1 MAPRHQPNRRRRP
14 LVRGGLA
21 TAVAL
26 AAVGGTMPFLLSDAH
41 AETSSLTIPAPN
53 RFKPVANP
61 VYGAGPGGVVERTE
75 VKDQSALGY
84 YRWAPDGGT
93 PVDLPAS
100 SPYDDVNSIDGG
112 GGSHVSVTSGDVV
125 AIYDSPN
132 RVRVMDMKSA
142 TTTQYTLPT
151 GHFYRG
157 VFGSAVLTA
166 TRDANGDKNVLH
178 VLRMAD
184 GQLTDTLVTGLNGW
198 VAEDGMTLGG
208 DDRSVAIWYAHPDG
222 TRGIGLLDLATAAVT
237 PVLSGA
243 TGANAQVV
251 FSDAYVAW
259 YSPEGGNT
267 TARVLPRATPQAADT
282 KVELGSGDAE
292 GTPRLGLVGDWL
304 LTTRQFQQAAGD
316 FLAREGA
323 PLTALPIAGG
333 EPKTLLAHAGWRM
346 AQVPGGGVAV
356 TGGASAG
363 DWAVRRVSVGDDGAP
378 VLRTVREVAPKEGK
392 LRKLSLTAGHLV
404 TAESDTTYLPALF
417 QRQLTLGAAPSAGE
431 RSLLVRPDA
440 QTTGEAAQRVYDSRQ
455 PVGTGD
461 GHTVVA
467 TTDADGAQVLVVL
480 AADGTKTV
488 VPAVDPQTGETMP
501 TGSAHYSAVRSASGR
516 YVVFGDSGRGL
527 EDRQYVVDLD
537 ASGGPKVV
545 RVRQGQ
551 GGLAVWGTKLWMP
564 SDSDDGTL
572 QAVDLKSGETT
583 VTDPITD
590 NGCQP
595 QQLQTA
601 GPWVYW
607 DCYPSGSV
615 SSGHGVYNTQTRQS
629 SWAPRGALGDGYVVA
644 YDGSRGRLGLTPIG
658 DATRTIEAFTS
669 QYEYPIVEADRFG
682 GAVAYA
688 KERSARITVVD
699 SGVATSQVAEI
710 ESRVEQSV
718 NLTSTADAVWD
729 ADWLLSKPVIDAQVT
744 VRNKTGRVM
753 FTGAAKEYAAAVSFS
768 WDGRTGDGRYVKDG
782 TYTWELTGAPAD
794 GSGGAL
800 KVTGTVGIS
809 GGQVARTAR

>member
-1 MAPRHQPNRRRRP
+1 M
-14 LVRGGLA
+14 RGGLA
-21 TAVAL
+21 VGLAL
-26 AAVGGTMPFLLSDAH
+26 AAAGGTLPFLLSDAH
-41 AETSSLTIPAPN
+41 AETPSLTIPAPN

-61 VYGAGPGGVVERTE
+61 VYGAGPGGIVERTE

-84 YRWAPDGGT
+84 YRWTPDGGT

-132 RVRVMDMKSA
+132 HVQLKDMKSG
-142 TTTQYTLPT
+142 TTTKYTLPD

-166 TRDANGDKNVLH
+166 TRDATGNKNVLH
-178 VLRMAD
+178 VLHMAD
-184 GQLTDTLVTGLNGW
+184 GQLADTLVTGLNGW
-198 VAEDGMTLGG
+198 VAEDAMTLGG
-208 DDRSVAIWYAHPDG
+208 DDRSAAIWYAHPDG
-222 TRGIGLLDLATAAVT
+222 TRGVGLLDLATAAVT
-237 PVLSGA
+237 PVFPGT

-267 TARVLPRATPQAADT
+267 TARVLPRATLEVADT
-282 KVELGSGDAE
+282 KVELGSGE
-292 GTPRLGLVGDWL
+292 GTPRLALVGEWL
-304 LTTRQFQQAAGD
+304 LTTRQSAQSAGD
-316 FLAREGA
+316 FLVRQGA

-333 EPKTLLAHAGWRM
+333 EPRTLLEHAGWRV

-392 LRKLSLTAGHLV
+392 LTKLSLTAGHLV

-417 QRQLTLGAAPSAGE
+417 QQQLTLGAAPSAGE
-431 RSLLVRPDA
+431 RSLLARPDA

-461 GHTVVA
+461 GRTVVA

-480 AADGTKTV
+480 TADGTRTV
-488 VPAVDPQTGETMP
+488 VPAVDPQTGEKMP
-501 TGSAHYSAVRSASGR
+501 TGSEHSSAVRSASGR
-516 YVVFGDSGRGL
+516 YVVFGDSGRGP

-583 VTDPITD
+583 ATDPITD

-629 SWAPRGALGDGYVVA
+629 SWAPRGTLGDGYVVA
-644 YDGSRGRLGLTPIG
+644 YDGNRGQLNLTPIG
-658 DATRTIEAFTS
+658 DAPRTIDAFTS
-669 QYEYPIVEADRFG
+669 QYAYPIVEADRFG

-688 KERSARITVVD
+688 KEKSSQITAVN
-699 SGVATSQVAEI
+699 SGVATSQVVGI
-710 ESRVEQSV
+710 ESQVEQSV
-718 NLTSTADAVWD
+718 NLTSVTDALWD
-729 ADWLLSKPVIDAQVT
+729 ADWQLSKPVIDAQVT
-744 VRNKTGRVM
+744 VRNKTGRTV
-753 FTGAAKEYAAAVSFS
+753 FTGSAKEYAAAVSFS
-768 WDGRTGDGRYVKDG
+768 WDGRTGDGRYVNDG
-782 TYTWELTGAPAD
+782 TYTWELTGTPAD

-800 KVTGTVGIS
+800 KVTGTVAFS
-809 GGQVARTAR
+809 GGQGTRTRS

>member
-1 MAPRHQPNRRRRP
+1 MAARHKPNRSRP
-14 LVRGGLA
+14 LARGGLA
-21 TAVAL
+21 TALAL
-26 AAVGGTMPFLLSDAH
+26 AAAGGSLPFLLSDAH
-41 AETSSLTIPAPN
+41 AETPSLTIPAPD
-53 RFKPVANP
+53 RFKPVADP

-84 YRWAPDGGT
+84 YRWTPDGGT

-100 SPYDDVNSIDGG
+100 SPSDDVNSIDGG

-125 AIYDSPN
+125 AIYDFPN
-132 RVRVMDMKSA
+132 QVQLKDMKSG
-142 TTTQYTLPT
+142 TTTKYTLPD

-166 TRDANGDKNVLH
+166 TRDANGNKNVLH
-178 VLRMAD
+178 VLRMTD
-184 GQLTDTLVTGLNGW
+184 GQLTDTLATGLNGW

-222 TRGIGLLDLATAAVT
+222 TRGVGLLNLATAEVT
-237 PVLSGA
+237 PVFPGA
-243 TGANAQVV
+243 TGTNAQVV

-282 KVELGSGDAE
+282 KVELGSDGE
-292 GTPRLGLVGDWL
+292 GTPQLGLVGDWV
-304 LTTRQFQQAAGD
+304 LTTRRFQQAADD

-323 PLTALPIAGG
+323 PLTALPIGDG
-333 EPKTLLAHAGWRM
+333 QPKTLLEHAGWRM

-363 DWAVRRVSVGDDGAP
+363 DWAVRRVSIGDDGAP
-378 VLRTVREVAPKEGK
+378 SLRTVHEVAPKEGK
-392 LRKLSLTAGHLV
+392 LTRLSLTAGHLV

-417 QRQLTLGAAPSAGE
+417 QRQITLGAAPSAGE
-431 RSLLVRPDA
+431 RSLLARPDA
-440 QTTGEAAQRVYDSRQ
+440 QTTGEAAQRAYDARQ

-461 GHTVVA
+461 GRTVVA

-488 VPAVDPQTGETMP
+488 VPAVDPQTGEKMP
-501 TGSAHYSAVRSASGR
+501 TGSDHNSTVRSASGR

-537 ASGGPKVV
+537 ASGGPKVI

-564 SDSDDGTL
+564 SDADDGTL

-590 NGCQP
+590 NGCLP

-607 DCYPSGSV
+607 DCYPTGSV
-615 SSGHGVYNTQTRQS
+615 SSGHGVYNTQTGQS
-629 SWAPRGALGDGYVVA
+629 SWAPRGTLGDGYVVA
-644 YDGSRGRLGLTPIG
+644 YDGDRGQLNLTPIG
-658 DATRTIEAFTS
+658 DASRTIEAFTS
-669 QYEYPIVEADRFG
+669 QYAYPIVAADRFG

-688 KERSARITVVD
+688 KERSAQITVVD
-699 SGVATSQVAEI
+699 SGVAASPVAEI

-718 NLTSTADAVWD
+718 DLTSATDAVWD
-729 ADWLLSKPVIDAQVT
+729 ADWQLSKPVDDAQVT
-744 VRNKTGRVM
+744 IRNKNGRTV
-753 FTGAAKEYAAAVSFS
+753 FKGSAEEYAAAVSFT
-768 WDGRTGDGRYVKDG
+768 WNGRTGDGRYVNDG
-782 TYTWELTGAPAD
+782 TYTWELTGTPAD
-794 GSGGAL
+794 GSGSAL
-800 KVTGTVGIS
+800 KVTGTVAFS
-809 GGQVARTAR
+809 GGRSASTGS

>member
-1 MAPRHQPNRRRRP
+1 MAARHKPNRRRP

-21 TAVAL
+21 AGLAL
-26 AAVGGTMPFLLSDAH
+26 AAAGGTLPFLLSDAH
-41 AETSSLTIPAPN
+41 AETPSLTVPAPD
-53 RFKPVANP
+53 RFQPVANP
-61 VYGAGPGGVVERTE
+61 VYGAGPGGVVERAE

-84 YRWAPDGGT
+84 YRWTPDGGA

-100 SPYDDVNSIDGG
+100 SPSDDINSIDGG

-125 AIYDSPN
+125 AIYDFPN
-132 RVRVMDMKSA
+132 RVRLMDMKSG
-142 TTTQYTLPT
+142 TTTQYTLPD

-222 TRGIGLLDLATAAVT
+222 TRGVGLLDLATAEVT
-237 PVLSGA
+237 PVFQGA
-243 TGANAQVV
+243 TGANAQVE

-259 YSPEGGNT
+259 YSPDGGNT
-267 TARVLPRATPQAADT
+267 TARVLPRATPEAAET
-282 KVELGSGDAE
+282 RLELGPDDA
-292 GTPRLGLVGDWL
+292 GTPQLGLVGDWL
-304 LTTRQFQQAAGD
+304 LTTRQLTPGAGD
-316 FLAREGA
+316 FLVREGA

-333 EPKTLLAHAGWRM
+333 EPRTLLEHAGRRM

-356 TGGASAG
+356 TGGASSG

-378 VLRTVREVAPKEGK
+378 VLRTVREVAPKEGR
-392 LRKLSLTAGHLV
+392 LTRLSLTAGHLV

-417 QRQLTLGAAPSAGE
+417 HRRITLGATPSVGD
-431 RSLLVRPDA
+431 RSLLARPDA
-440 QTTGEAAQRVYDSRQ
+440 RTTGEAAQRVYDSRQ

-461 GHTVVA
+461 GRTVVA

-480 AADGTKTV
+480 AVDGTRTV
-488 VPAVDPQTGETMP
+488 VPAVDPQSGEKMP
-501 TGSAHYSAVRSASGR
+501 TGSDHVSAVRSASGR

-551 GGLAVWGTKLWMP
+551 GGLAVWGTTLWMP

-572 QAVDLKSGETT
+572 QAVDLKTGATT
-583 VTDPITD
+583 ATDPITD
-590 NGCQP
+590 NGCLP
-595 QQLQTA
+595 QQLQTS

-629 SWAPRGALGDGYVVA
+629 SWAPRGTLGDGYVVA
-644 YDGSRGRLGLTPIG
+644 YDGDRGRLDLTPIG
-658 DATRTIEAFTS
+658 DAPRTIEAFTS
-669 QYEYPIVEADRFG
+669 QYAYPIVEADRFG

-688 KERSARITVVD
+688 KEKSAQITVVD
-699 SGVATSQVAEI
+699 SGVATSPVAGI
-710 ESRVEQSV
+710 ESRVDGSV
-718 NLTSTADAVWD
+718 DLGSATDAVWD
-729 ADWLLSKPVIDAQVT
+729 AHWQLSKPVVDAQMT
-744 VRNKTGRVM
+744 VRNKTGRTV
-753 FTGAAKEYAAAVSFS
+753 FEGSAEEYAAAVSLT
-768 WDGRTGDGRYVKDG
+768 WDGRTDDGRYVNDG
-782 TYTWELTGAPAD
+782 TYTWELTGTPAD
-794 GSGGAL
+794 GSGADL
-800 KVTGTVGIS
+800 TVTGTVAFS
-809 GGQVARTAR
+809 GSHVH

>member
-1 MAPRHQPNRRRRP
+1 MTARHKPNRRRP
-14 LVRGGLA
+14 LVRSGIA
-21 TAVAL
+21 TALAL
-26 AAVGGTMPFLLSDAH
+26 AAAGGSLPFLLSDAH
-41 AETSSLTIPAPN
+41 AETPSLTIPAPD

-61 VYGAGPGGVVERTE
+61 LYGAGPGGVVERTE

-84 YRWAPDGGT
+84 YRWTPDGGT

-100 SPYDDVNSIDGG
+100 SPADDVNTIDGA
-112 GGSHVSVTSGDVV
+112 SHVSVTGGDVV
-125 AIYDSPN
+125 AIYDFPN
-132 RVRVMDMKSA
+132 QVQLKDMKSG
-142 TTTQYTLPT
+142 TTTKYTLPS

-166 TRDANGDKNVLH
+166 TRDADGNKDVLH

-208 DDRSVAIWYAHPDG
+208 DDRSVAIWYAQPDG
-222 TRGIGLLDLATAAVT
+222 TRGVGLLDLATAEVT
-237 PVLSGA
+237 PVFPGA
-243 TGANAQVV
+243 TGTNAQVV

-267 TARVLPRATPQAADT
+267 TARVLPRATPEAADT
-282 KVELGSGDAE
+282 KVELGSDGE

-304 LTTRQFQQAAGD
+304 LTTRQSDQSAGD
-316 FLAREGA
+316 FLARQGA

-333 EPKTLLAHAGWRM
+333 APKTLLEHAGWRM

-378 VLRTVREVAPKEGK
+378 VLRTVRQVAPKEGK
-392 LRKLSLTAGHLV
+392 LTRVSLTAGHLV

-417 QRQLTLGAAPSAGE
+417 QRQITLGAAPSAGE
-431 RSLLVRPDA
+431 RSLLARPDA

-461 GHTVVA
+461 GRTVVA

-480 AADGTKTV
+480 AVDGTKTV
-488 VPAVDPQTGETMP
+488 VPAVDPQSGEKMP
-501 TGSAHYSAVRSASGR
+501 TGSDHYSAVRSASGR

-564 SDSDDGTL
+564 GDSEGTL

-583 VTDPITD
+583 ATEAITD
-590 NGCQP
+590 NGCLP

-615 SSGHGVYNTQTRQS
+615 SSGHGVYNTQTQQS
-629 SWAPRGALGDGYVVA
+629 SWSPRGTLGDGYVVA
-644 YDGSRGRLGLTPIG
+644 YDWDRGQLNLTPLE
-658 DATRTIEAFTS
+658 DAPRTIEAFTS
-669 QYEYPIVEADRFG
+669 QSTGPLVEVDRFG
-682 GAVAYA
+682 GALAYA
-688 KERSARITVVD
+688 KEKSARITVID
-699 SGVATSQVAEI
+699 SGVATSPVAGI
-710 ESRVEQSV
+710 ESRVDQSV
-718 NLTSTADAVWD
+718 DLKSATDAVWD
-729 ADWLLSKPVIDAQVT
+729 ADWQLSKPVTDAQVT
-744 VRNKTGRVM
+744 VRNKTGRTV
-753 FTGAAKEYAAAVSFS
+753 FTGSAEEYAAAVSFS
-768 WDGRTGDGRYVKDG
+768 WDGRTSDGRYVNDG
-782 TYTWELTGAPAD
+782 TYTWELTGTPAD

-800 KVTGTVGIS
+800 KVTGTVAFS
-809 GGQVARTAR
+809 GDQRARTTS

>member
-1 MAPRHQPNRRRRP
+1 MAPRHKPNRKRP

-21 TAVAL
+21 AGLAL
-26 AAVGGTMPFLLSDAH
+26 AAAGGTLPFLLSNAH
-41 AETSSLTIPAPN
+41 AETPSLTIPAPD

-75 VKDQSALGY
+75 VQDQSALGY
-84 YRWAPDGGT
+84 YRWTPDGGA

-100 SPYDDVNSIDGG
+100 SPSDDVNSIDGG

-132 RVRVMDMKSA
+132 RVQLKDMQSG
-142 TTTQYTLPT
+142 TTTKYTLPD

-157 VFGSAVLTA
+157 VFGSYVLTA
-166 TRDANGDKNVLH
+166 TRDANGEKNVLH
-178 VLRMAD
+178 VLRMAAD
-184 GQLTDTLVTGLNGW
+184 GQLTDTPVTGLNGW

-222 TRGIGLLDLATAAVT
+222 TRGVGLLDLATAAVT
-237 PVLSGA
+237 PVFPGA

-259 YSPEGGNT
+259 YSPDGGNT

-282 KVELGSGDAE
+282 EVELGSGE
-292 GTPRLGLVGDWL
+292 GTARLGLVGDWL
-304 LTTRQFQQAAGD
+304 LTIRQFTQGAGD

-323 PLTALPIAGG
+323 ALTALPIAGG
-333 EPKTLLAHAGWRM
+333 APRTLLEHAGWRM
-346 AQVPGGGVAV
+346 AQVPGGGVTV

-363 DWAVRRVSVGDDGAP
+363 DWAVRRVAVGDDGAP
-378 VLRTVREVAPKEGK
+378 VLRTVRQVAPKEGR
-392 LRKLSLTAGHLV
+392 LTKLSLTAGHLV
-404 TAESDTTYLPALF
+404 TAESDTTYLPALH

-431 RSLLVRPDA
+431 RSLLARPDA
-440 QTTGEAAQRVYDSRQ
+440 QTTGEAAQRLYESRQ

-461 GHTVVA
+461 GRTVVA
-467 TTDADGAQVLVVL
+467 ATDADGAQVLVVL

-488 VPAVDPQTGETMP
+488 VPAVDPQTGEKMP
-501 TGSAHYSAVRSASGR
+501 TGSDHVSAVRSASGR

-583 VTDPITD
+583 ATDPITD
-590 NGCQP
+590 NGCLP

-607 DCYPSGSV
+607 DCYPTGSV
-615 SSGHGVYNTQTRQS
+615 SSGHGVYNTETRQS
-629 SWAPRGALGDGYVVA
+629 SWAPRGTLGDGYVVA
-644 YDGSRGRLGLTPIG
+644 YEENRGQLNLTPIG
-658 DATRTIEAFTS
+658 DAPRTVEAFTV
-669 QYEYPIVEADRFG
+669 QYAYPIVQTDRFG
-682 GAVAYA
+682 GALAYA

-699 SGVATSQVAEI
+699 SGVATSPVAGI
-710 ESRVEQSV
+710 ESRTDQSV
-718 NLTSTADAVWD
+718 DLASATDAVWD
-729 ADWLLSKPVIDAQVT
+729 AHWQLSKPVTDARVT
-744 VRNKTGRVM
+744 VRNKSGRTV
-753 FTGAAKEYAAAVSFS
+753 FTGSAKEYAAAVSFS
-768 WDGRTGDGRYVKDG
+768 WNGRTGDGRYVNDG
-782 TYTWELTGAPAD
+782 TYTWELTGTPAD
-794 GSGGAL
+794 GSGAAL
-800 KVTGTVGIS
+800 KVTGTVALS
-809 GGQVARTAR
+809 GGQRLRTTG